1 MKFLKIIFFFFS
13 QPVIA
18 MYFSSGLMAKL
29 SAATV
34 SAQHD
39 LPGVE
44 TVASLNSWSL
54 KLKIWMMP
62 LQLIV

>member
-44 TVASLNSWSL
+44 TVASL
-54 KLKIWMMP
+54 
-62 LQLIV
+62 QLIV